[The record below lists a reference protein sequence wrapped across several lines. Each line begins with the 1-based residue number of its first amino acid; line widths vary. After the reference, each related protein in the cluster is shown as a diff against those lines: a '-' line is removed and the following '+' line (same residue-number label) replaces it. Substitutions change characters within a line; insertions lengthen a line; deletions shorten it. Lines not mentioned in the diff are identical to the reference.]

1 MAGLDKGSSTPS
13 VTSSKG
19 ENTLMSYFGRINYNY
34 DSRYYVT
41 ATMRADGSSKFA
53 KNNRWGYFPSGSLAW
68 AFQREAFMSD
78 VNWLS
83 MVNYVSVMDKQVTTV
98 LVIMNIWLTLLP
110 VMMYINIPGT
120 DSSIKDM
127 Y

>member
-1 MAGLDKGSSTPS
+1 
-13 VTSSKG
+13 
-19 ENTLMSYFGRINYNY
+19 
-34 DSRYYVT
+34 
-41 ATMRADGSSKFA
+41 
-53 KNNRWGYFPSGSLAW
+53 
-68 AFQREAFMSD
+68 
-78 VNWLS
+78 
-83 MVNYVSVMDKQVTTV
+83 MDKQVTTV

>member
-41 ATMRADGSSKFA
+41 ATM
-53 KNNRWGYFPSGSLAW
+53 LC
-68 AFQREAFMSD
+68 
-78 VNWLS
+78 
-83 MVNYVSVMDKQVTTV
+83 
-98 LVIMNIWLTLLP
+98 
-110 VMMYINIPGT
+110 
-120 DSSIKDM
+120 
-127 Y
+127 